1 MVVESFEVVVC
12 GCRSF
17 HVLCSHN
24 YELFAVNDNSKTAKF
39 CVQTMLE
46 KLFSRS

>member
-17 HVLCSHN
+17 HVLITKNFC
-24 YELFAVNDNSKTAKF
+24 AVNDNSKTAKF

-46 KLFSRS
+46 KLFFRSY